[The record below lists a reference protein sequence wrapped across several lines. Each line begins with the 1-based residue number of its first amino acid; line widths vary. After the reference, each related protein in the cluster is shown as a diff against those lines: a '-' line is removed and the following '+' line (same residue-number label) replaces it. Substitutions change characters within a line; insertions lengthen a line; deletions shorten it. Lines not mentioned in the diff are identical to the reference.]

1 MRRLARR
8 AITVVVVALL
18 TAGASLWWLYEGD
31 VNAVVTDV
39 QAVPLEVP

>member
-8 AITVVVVALL
+8 AVTVVVVALV

-31 VNAVVTDV
+31 VGAVVTDV
-39 QAVPLEVP
+39 QAAP

>member
-8 AITVVVVALL
+8 AVTLVVVALV

-31 VNAVVTDV
+31 ISAVVTDV
-39 QAVPLEVP
+39 QAAP

>member
-8 AITVVVVALL
+8 ALTVLGVALV
-18 TAGASLWWLYEGD
+18 TAGAALWWLYEGD

-39 QAVPLEVP
+39 QAAP